1 MNKLLAAL
9 LTGFIVSAAN
19 AQITVLPAAPPVVA
33 GSTTVTTTTKDI
45 RTGTVDGTRV
55 GNTAT
60 TTTRTTR
67 STTVA
72 NDARVMGAPATV
84 TTVHRDI
91 RVRKPCP
98 PGLAKK
104 NNGCVPPGLA
114 RKMPRD

>member
-1 MNKLLAAL
+1 MNKLLFAL

-19 AQITVLPAAPPVVA
+19 AQITVVPAASPVVA
-33 GSTTVTTTTKDI
+33 GSTTVTTTTKSTRIGNIDAAAL
-45 RTGTVDGTRV
+45 GT
-55 GNTAT
+55 TA

-84 TTVHRDI
+84 TTMHAET
-91 RVRKPCP
+91 RVGKPCP

-104 NNGCVPPGLA
+104 KNGCTPPGLA
-114 RKMPRD
+114 PRSPRD